1 MRRRSAASWGV
12 SKAWGGGT
20 AARDS
25 AASGIVAAAKPDAT
39 MVRRLSAGAPSLLCR
54 LPTDFDPCGFASL
67 EFRRNG
73 RACSSRQLRSIA
85 APHQNL
91 ALAHVVGRADDAL
104 SFHPF
109 DDSRGWK
116 LRASSARP
124 TTWAS
129 ARYWCGAAIDRN
141 CRDEQARPF
150 LRNSSEAKPHG
161 SKSVGNR
168 HSRDG
173 APALSRRTIVAS
185 GLAAAT
191 IPLAALSRAAVPPPQ
206 ALLTPQDAADLRRI
220 AAYLNGV
227 HTMTARFRQISSGGG
242 IASGSLWLARP
253 GRMRFEYDL
262 PSPILLIADQFYV
275 YYVDKQLAEMSKVG
289 LKSTPAWFLLR
300 DPIT

>member
-1 MRRRSAASWGV
+1 
-12 SKAWGGGT
+12 
-20 AARDS
+20 
-25 AASGIVAAAKPDAT
+25 
-39 MVRRLSAGAPSLLCR
+39 
-54 LPTDFDPCGFASL
+54 
-67 EFRRNG
+67 
-73 RACSSRQLRSIA
+73 
-85 APHQNL
+85 
-91 ALAHVVGRADDAL
+91 
-104 SFHPF
+104 
-109 DDSRGWK
+109 
-116 LRASSARP
+116 
-124 TTWAS
+124 
-129 ARYWCGAAIDRN
+129 
-141 CRDEQARPF
+141 
-150 LRNSSEAKPHG
+150 
-161 SKSVGNR
+161 VGNR

-300 DPIT
+300 DPITFEDLIVTQFERGANGLAVTVAEPAEPDNGSLTMVFGNNPMALRQWTIVDQQRKTTTVSISDTQFGVALDPELFVYQDPFARGRRQLQP

>member
-109 DDSRGWK
+109 DDSRG
-116 LRASSARP
+116 A
-124 TTWAS
+124 
-129 ARYWCGAAIDRN
+129 
-141 CRDEQARPF
+141 
-150 LRNSSEAKPHG
+150 
-161 SKSVGNR
+161 
-168 HSRDG
+168 
-173 APALSRRTIVAS
+173 IVAN
-185 GLAAAT
+185 LEM
-191 IPLAALSRAAVPPPQ
+191 ALHKAGRRLTLPTYYGDCLCIERVAQ
-206 ALLTPQDAADLRRI
+206 TALLLASRQTEGRVVILGDRI
-220 AAYLNGV
+220 DV
-227 HTMTARFRQISSGGG
+227 
-242 IASGSLWLARP
+242 
-253 GRMRFEYDL
+253 
-262 PSPILLIADQFYV
+262 
-275 YYVDKQLAEMSKVG
+275 VG
-289 LKSTPAWFLLR
+289 LGARLQE
-300 DPIT
+300 